1 MGYNETG
8 LIKPAA
14 FCVLAGMTKK
24 ATTIRDIARI
34 AGVSPGTVSR
44 AINNSPLVHPET
56 RQKVMQV
63 VKALNYVPN
72 RMAQRLATGKTLT
85 LAVIVPFFT
94 APSVTERLK
103 GVVSTLARSRYD
115 LIIHNIEDPEQRA
128 DCFRTIPR
136 QDRVDGVLVI
146 SISPTDEEVPL
157 LAEASVPIVLIDAH
171 HPALTSLHQITVD
184 DVAGGKAVT
193 EYLIVLGHTRIG
205 FIGDPADNP
214 FNFTSSRDRAL
225 GYRQAL
231 EAAGIP
237 YRPEYYAERPH
248 GRRQAR
254 EAAIQM
260 LTFPERPTAIFA
272 ASDVQAV
279 GVLEAARALG
289 LRVPQ
294 DLSVVGYDD
303 VEIAEILGLTTMR
316 QRLFESGRRGVELLL
331 KTLEN
336 PETEP
341 VHEILPTELVS
352 RDTTAP
358 PP

>member
-1 MGYNETG
+1 MVK
-8 LIKPAA
+8 KPI
-14 FCVLAGMTKK
+14 
-24 ATTIRDIARI
+24 TIRDIARI

-44 AINNSPLVHPET
+44 AINNSPLVNPET

-63 VKALNYVPN
+63 VKALNYAPN
-72 RMAQRLATGKTLT
+72 RMAQRLATGKTLN

-94 APSVTERLK
+94 SPSVTERLK
-103 GVVSTLARSRYD
+103 GVVSTLAKSRYD
-115 LIIHNIEDPEQRA
+115 LIIHNIENPEQRA

-157 LAEASVPIVLIDAH
+157 LREASVPIVLIDAH
-171 HPALTSLHQITVD
+171 HLALTTLHQITVD
-184 DVAGGKAVT
+184 DVAGGRVVT
-193 EYLIVLGHTRIG
+193 EYLIGLGHTRIG

-231 EAAGIP
+231 AAAGIP
-237 YRPEYYAERPH
+237 YRPEYYAEGPH
-248 GRRQAR
+248 GRQYAR
-254 EAAIQM
+254 ESAIKM
-260 LTFPERPTAIFA
+260 LTLPERPTAIFA

-279 GVLEAARALG
+279 GVLEAARELG
-289 LRVPQ
+289 LRVPR

-316 QRLFESGRRGVELLL
+316 QMLFESGQRGVELLL

-336 PETEP
+336 PETQP
-341 VHEILPTELVS
+341 VYEVLPTELVI
-352 RDTTAP
+352 RDTTGP
-358 PP
+358 PL